1 MKPVMLAGLA
11 TALAAL
17 LLAACSGGAP
27 TTKTPNLQATAQVAT
42 YTGPAPGSA
51 DVQAFESNLWVNI
64 SPSNRCGNCHKA
76 GGQTPM
82 FARSDDINLAY
93 SAALTVVNLSQ
104 PETSTMVQKVAG
116 GHNCWLSSAQACA
129 DILTTWIANWA
140 GGGSGS
146 VSGNQIPL
154 TAPPD
159 QTVGSTKVFPADP
172 TLFSQT
178 VYPVVQQW
186 CSRCHSDTASTP
198 QSPFFASSNLATA
211 YAAAQPEISLNNPMS
226 SVFYTRLS
234 QDSHNCWGNPV
245 NCTTSA
251 ATMLAAIQAFANGIQ
266 VTPVDPT
273 LIV

>member
-1 MKPVMLAGLA
+1 MKALMKPVTVPGLA

-27 TTKTPNLQATAQVAT
+27 TTQNPNLQASAQVAT

-104 PETSTMVQKVAG
+104 PDTSLMVQKVGG
-116 GHNCWLSSAQACA
+116 GHNCWLSSPQACA
-129 DILTTWIANWA
+129 DILTTWISNWA

-146 VSGNQIPL
+146 TAGTQIKL
-154 TAPPD
+154 TAPKSH
-159 QTVGSTKVFPADP
+159 TVGATKVFPADA
-172 TLFSQT
+172 TLFST
-178 VYPVVQQW
+178 TIYPVVQQW
-186 CSRCHSDTASTP
+186 CARCHSDTAATP
-198 QSPFFASSNLATA
+198 QSPYFASSRSGTDHHRVTSTTA
-211 YAAAQPEISLNNPMS
+211 DAHQASSLHRRAAGRCFICALHS
-226 SVFYTRLS
+226 SRTIA
-234 QDSHNCWGNPV
+234 G
-245 NCTTSA
+245 
-251 ATMLAAIQAFANGIQ
+251 AIR
-266 VTPVDPT
+266 
-273 LIV
+273 